1 MIVLC
6 KKIICILC
14 VLTILFPLTV
24 SAKNNNVS
32 AQKAVVIDKSTS
44 TVLYQKSSNV
54 KCSMA
59 STTKIMTCLIA
70 CEKLKQNDIVTITN
84 KMLEKTE
91 GSHIYLKVGDKI
103 TVSDL
108 IKGALLAS
116 GNDAANSLAVYTS
129 GSISEFVKLMNFYAI
144 KFGLK
149 NTHFETP
156 SGLDSKNHYSTAYD
170 MAVLTSHALDNETF
184 ASVCKLQKA
193 DITINGKIQTIY
205 NHNKLLYQTENCIGV
220 KTGFTEKSGRCL
232 VSAYDYK
239 GSTIIIVT
247 LNDYDDWNDH
257 KKLFDYAKNQ
267 YKTLSKTQNISI
279 DCVGTN
285 RKKVVCTA
293 QFDVSYLDNLTF
305 KYYYYPILYAPIL
318 QNTKVGKT
326 EIYSNNKLIRT
337 VDIIV
342 PESVKV
348 WQTTTK

>member
-1 MIVLC
+1 MIVLY
-6 KKIICILC
+6 KKFICILC

-24 SAKNNNVS
+24 SAKSNNVS

-44 TVLYQKSSNV
+44 TVLYQKSSNE

-70 CEKLKQNDIVTITN
+70 CEKLKQNDIVSITN
-84 KMLEKTE
+84 KMLDKTE
-91 GSHIYLKVGDKI
+91 GSLIYLKVGDKI

-129 GSISEFVKLMNFYAI
+129 GSVSEFVKLMNLYAI
-144 KFGLK
+144 KFK
-149 NTHFETP
+149 MSNTHFETP

-170 MAVLTSHALDNETF
+170 MAMLTSHALDNKTF

-193 DITINGKIQTIY
+193 DITINGNVQTIY

-267 YKTLSKTQNISI
+267 YKTLSKTENISI

-348 WQTTTK
+348 WQTTK

>member
-1 MIVLC
+1 MIVLY
-6 KKIICILC
+6 KKFICILC

-24 SAKNNNVS
+24 SAKSNNVS

-44 TVLYQKSSNV
+44 TVLYQKSSNE

-84 KMLEKTE
+84 KMLDKTE
-91 GSHIYLKVGDKI
+91 GSLIYLKVGDKI

-129 GSISEFVKLMNFYAI
+129 GSVSEFVKLMNLYAI
-144 KFGLK
+144 KFK
-149 NTHFETP
+149 MSNTHFETP

-170 MAVLTSHALDNETF
+170 MALLTSHALDNAFF

-193 DITINGKIQTIY
+193 DITINGNVQTIY

-267 YKTLSKTQNISI
+267 YKTLSKTENISI

-293 QFDVSYLDNLTF
+293 QVDVSYLDNLTF

>member
-14 VLTILFPLTV
+14 VLTFLFPLTV
-24 SAKNNNVS
+24 SAKSNNVS
-32 AQKAVVIDKSTS
+32 AQRAVVIDKTTS
-44 TVLYQKSSNV
+44 TVLYQKSSNE

-70 CEKLKQNDIVTITN
+70 CEKLNQNDLVTITN
-84 KMLEKTE
+84 QMLDKTE
-91 GSHIYLKVGDKI
+91 GSLIYLKVGDKI

-129 GSISEFVKLMNFYAI
+129 GSIEEFVKLMNSYAT
-144 KFGLK
+144 KFK
-149 NTHFETP
+149 MSNTHFETP
-156 SGLDSKNHYSTAYD
+156 SGLDSKNHYSTAYN
-170 MAVLTSHALDNETF
+170 MAVLTSHALDNKIF

-193 DITINGKIQTIY
+193 DITVNGKVQTIY

-267 YKTLSKTQNISI
+267 YKTLSRTENISI

-285 RKKVVCTA
+285 RKKIVCTA
-293 QFDVSYLDNLTF
+293 QFDISYLDNLTF

-318 QNTKVGKT
+318 QNTKVGKM
-326 EIYSNNKLIRT
+326 EIYSKNKLIRT
-337 VDIIV
+337 VDIIA

>member
-1 MIVLC
+1 MY
-6 KKIICILC
+6 KKFICILC

-24 SAKNNNVS
+24 SAKTNNVS

-44 TVLYQKSSNV
+44 TVFYQKSSNE

-84 KMLEKTE
+84 KMLDKTE
-91 GSHIYLKVGDKI
+91 GSLIYLKVGDKI

-116 GNDAANSLAVYTS
+116 GNDAANALAVYTS
-129 GSISEFVKLMNFYAI
+129 GSVSEFIKLMNLYAL
-144 KFGLK
+144 KFGMS

-170 MAVLTSHALDNETF
+170 MALLTSHALDNKIF

-193 DITINGKIQTIY
+193 DITINGNVQTIY

-220 KTGFTEKSGRCL
+220 KTGFTEKSRRCL

-267 YKTLSKTQNISI
+267 YKTLSRTQNISI

-285 RKKVVCTA
+285 RKKVVCTT

>member
-1 MIVLC
+1 MIVLY
-6 KKIICILC
+6 KKFICILC

-24 SAKNNNVS
+24 SAKSNNVS

-44 TVLYQKSSNV
+44 TVLYQKSSNE

-70 CEKLKQNDIVTITN
+70 CEKLKQNDIVSITN
-84 KMLEKTE
+84 KMLDKTE
-91 GSHIYLKVGDKI
+91 GSLIYLKVGDKI

-129 GSISEFVKLMNFYAI
+129 GSVSEFVKLMNLYAI
-144 KFGLK
+144 KFK
-149 NTHFETP
+149 MSNTHFETP

-170 MAVLTSHALDNETF
+170 MAMLTSHALDNKIF

-193 DITINGKIQTIY
+193 DITINGNVQTIY

-267 YKTLSKTQNISI
+267 YKTLSKTENISI

-348 WQTTTK
+348 WQTTK

>member
-1 MIVLC
+1 
-6 KKIICILC
+6 
-14 VLTILFPLTV
+14 
-24 SAKNNNVS
+24 
-32 AQKAVVIDKSTS
+32 
-44 TVLYQKSSNV
+44 
-54 KCSMA
+54 MA

-70 CEKLKQNDIVTITN
+70 CEKLNQNDLVTITN
-84 KMLEKTE
+84 QMLDKTE
-91 GSHIYLKVGDKI
+91 GSLIYLKVGDKI

-129 GSISEFVKLMNFYAI
+129 GSIEEFVKLMNSYAT
-144 KFGLK
+144 KFK
-149 NTHFETP
+149 MSNTHFETP
-156 SGLDSKNHYSTAYD
+156 SGLDSKNHYSTAFD
-170 MAVLTSHALDNETF
+170 MALLTSHALNNEIF
-184 ASVCKLQKA
+184 ASVCKLQKT
-193 DITINGKIQTIY
+193 DIIINDKVQTIY

-267 YKTLSKTQNISI
+267 YKTLSRTQNISI

-293 QFDVSYLDNLTF
+293 QFDISYLDNLTF

-318 QNTKVGKT
+318 QNTKVGKMK
-326 EIYSNNKLIRT
+326 IYSNNKLIRT
-337 VDIIV
+337 VDIIA

-348 WQTTTK
+348 WQTATK

>member
-24 SAKNNNVS
+24 SAKSNNVS
-32 AQKAVVIDKSTS
+32 AQKAVVIDKLTS
-44 TVLYQKSSNV
+44 TVFYEKSSNV

-84 KMLEKTE
+84 KMLDKTE
-91 GSHIYLKVGDKI
+91 GSLIYLKAGDKI
-103 TVSDL
+103 TASDL

-116 GNDAANSLAVYTS
+116 GNDAANALAVYTS
-129 GSISEFVKLMNFYAI
+129 GSVSEFVKLMNLYAV
-144 KFGLK
+144 KFK
-149 NTHFETP
+149 MSNTHFETP

-170 MAVLTSHALDNETF
+170 MALLTSHALDNEIF

-193 DITINGKIQTIY
+193 DVTINGNVQTIY

-279 DCVGTN
+279 NCVGTN
-285 RKKVVCTA
+285 RKKVVCTT

-348 WQTTTK
+348 WQTTK

>member
-1 MIVLC
+1 MY
-6 KKIICILC
+6 KKFICILC

-24 SAKNNNVS
+24 SAKTNNVS

-44 TVLYQKSSNV
+44 TVLYQKSSNE

-70 CEKLKQNDIVTITN
+70 CEKLKQNDIVSITN
-84 KMLEKTE
+84 KMLDKTE
-91 GSHIYLKVGDKI
+91 GSLIYLKVGDKI

-129 GSISEFVKLMNFYAI
+129 GSVSEFVKLMNLYAI
-144 KFGLK
+144 KFK
-149 NTHFETP
+149 MSNTHFETP

-170 MAVLTSHALDNETF
+170 MAMLTSHALDNKIF

-193 DITINGKIQTIY
+193 DITINGNVQTIY

-267 YKTLSKTQNISI
+267 YKTLSKTENISI

-293 QFDVSYLDNLTF
+293 QVDVSYLDNLTF

-348 WQTTTK
+348 WQTTK

>member
-1 MIVLC
+1 MIVLY
-6 KKIICILC
+6 KKFICILC

-24 SAKNNNVS
+24 SAKSNNVS

-44 TVLYQKSSNV
+44 TVLYQKSSNE

-84 KMLEKTE
+84 KMLDKTE
-91 GSHIYLKVGDKI
+91 GSLIYLKVGDRI

-129 GSISEFVKLMNFYAI
+129 GSVSEFVKLMNLYAI
-144 KFGLK
+144 KFK
-149 NTHFETP
+149 MSNTHFETP

-170 MAVLTSHALDNETF
+170 MAVLTSHALENETF

-193 DITINGKIQTIY
+193 DITINGNIQTIY

-267 YKTLSKTQNISI
+267 YKTLSKTENISI

-348 WQTTTK
+348 WQTTK

>member
-1 MIVLC
+1 MIVLY
-6 KKIICILC
+6 KKFICILC

-24 SAKNNNVS
+24 SAKSNNVS

-44 TVLYQKSSNV
+44 TVLYQKSSNE

-84 KMLEKTE
+84 KMLDKTE
-91 GSHIYLKVGDKI
+91 GSLIYLKVGDKI

-129 GSISEFVKLMNFYAI
+129 GSVSEFVKLMNLYAI
-144 KFGLK
+144 KFK
-149 NTHFETP
+149 MSNTHFETP

-170 MAVLTSHALDNETF
+170 MALLTSHALDNKIF

-193 DITINGKIQTIY
+193 DITINGNVQTIY

-267 YKTLSKTQNISI
+267 YKTLSKTENISI

-348 WQTTTK
+348 WQTTK

>member
-1 MIVLC
+1 MIVLY
-6 KKIICILC
+6 KKFICILC

-24 SAKNNNVS
+24 SAKTNNVS

-44 TVLYQKSSNV
+44 TVLYQKSSNE

-84 KMLEKTE
+84 KMLDKTE
-91 GSHIYLKVGDKI
+91 GSLIYLKVGDKI

-116 GNDAANSLAVYTS
+116 GNDAANALAVYTS
-129 GSISEFVKLMNFYAI
+129 GSVSEFVKLMNLYAI
-144 KFGLK
+144 KFK
-149 NTHFETP
+149 MSNTHFETP

-170 MAVLTSHALDNETF
+170 MALLTSYALDNAFF

-193 DITINGKIQTIY
+193 DITINGNVQTIY

-267 YKTLSKTQNISI
+267 YKTLSKTENISI

-318 QNTKVGKT
+318 QNTKVGKA

-348 WQTTTK
+348 WQTTK

>member
-1 MIVLC
+1 MIVLY
-6 KKIICILC
+6 KKFICILC

-24 SAKNNNVS
+24 NAKTNNVS

-44 TVLYQKSSNV
+44 TVLYQKSSNE

-84 KMLEKTE
+84 KMLDKTE
-91 GSHIYLKVGDKI
+91 GSLIYLKVGDRI

-116 GNDAANSLAVYTS
+116 GNDAANALAVYTS
-129 GSISEFVKLMNFYAI
+129 GSVSEFVRLMNLYTI
-144 KFGLK
+144 KFK
-149 NTHFETP
+149 MSNTHFETP

-170 MAVLTSHALDNETF
+170 MALLTSHALDNKIF

-193 DITINGKIQTIY
+193 DITINGNVQTIY

-267 YKTLSKTQNISI
+267 YKTLSKTENISI

-326 EIYSNNKLIRT
+326 EIYSNKKLIRT

-348 WQTTTK
+348 WQTTK

>member
-1 MIVLC
+1 MIVLY
-6 KKIICILC
+6 KKFICILC

-24 SAKNNNVS
+24 SAKTNNVS
-32 AQKAVVIDKSTS
+32 AQKAVVIDKSSS
-44 TVLYQKSSNV
+44 TVLYQKSSNE

-84 KMLEKTE
+84 KMLDKTE
-91 GSHIYLKVGDKI
+91 GSLIYLKVGDKI

-129 GSISEFVKLMNFYAI
+129 GSVSEFVKLMNLYAI
-144 KFGLK
+144 KFGMS

-170 MAVLTSHALDNETF
+170 MALLTSYALDNKIF

-193 DITINGKIQTIY
+193 DITINGNVQTIY

-267 YKTLSKTQNISI
+267 YKTLSKTENISI
-279 DCVGTN
+279 DCVGTY

>member
-1 MIVLC
+1 
-6 KKIICILC
+6 
-14 VLTILFPLTV
+14 
-24 SAKNNNVS
+24 
-32 AQKAVVIDKSTS
+32 
-44 TVLYQKSSNV
+44 
-54 KCSMA
+54 MA

-70 CEKLKQNDIVTITN
+70 YEKLKQNDIVTITN
-84 KMLEKTE
+84 KMLDKTE
-91 GSHIYLKVGDKI
+91 GSLIYLKVGDKI

-129 GSISEFVKLMNFYAI
+129 GSISEFVKLMNLYAI
-144 KFGLK
+144 KFGMK

-170 MAVLTSHALDNETF
+170 MAVLTSHALDIETF
-184 ASVCKLQKA
+184 ASVCRLQKA
-193 DITINGKIQTIY
+193 DITINSKIQTIY

-267 YKTLSKTQNISI
+267 YKTLSRTQNISI

-285 RKKVVCTA
+285 RKKVVCTT

-348 WQTTTK
+348 WQTTMK

>member
-1 MIVLC
+1 
-6 KKIICILC
+6 
-14 VLTILFPLTV
+14 
-24 SAKNNNVS
+24 
-32 AQKAVVIDKSTS
+32 
-44 TVLYQKSSNV
+44 
-54 KCSMA
+54 MA

-84 KMLEKTE
+84 KMLDKTE
-91 GSHIYLKVGDKI
+91 GSLIYLKAGDKI
-103 TVSDL
+103 TASDL

-116 GNDAANSLAVYTS
+116 GNDAANALAVYTS
-129 GSISEFVKLMNFYAI
+129 GSVSEFVKLMNLYAV
-144 KFGLK
+144 KFK
-149 NTHFETP
+149 MSNTHFETP

-170 MAVLTSHALDNETF
+170 MALLTSHALDNEIF

-193 DITINGKIQTIY
+193 DVTINGNVQTIY

-279 DCVGTN
+279 NCVGTN
-285 RKKVVCTA
+285 RKKVVCTT

-348 WQTTTK
+348 WQTTK

>member
-1 MIVLC
+1 MY
-6 KKIICILC
+6 KKFICILC

-24 SAKNNNVS
+24 SAKSNNVS

-44 TVLYQKSSNV
+44 TVLYQKSSNE

-70 CEKLKQNDIVTITN
+70 CKKLKQNDIVTITN
-84 KMLEKTE
+84 KMLDKTE
-91 GSHIYLKVGDKI
+91 GSLIYLKVGDRI

-108 IKGALLAS
+108 IKGAMLAS
-116 GNDAANSLAVYTS
+116 GNDAANALAVYTS
-129 GSISEFVKLMNFYAI
+129 GSVSEFVKLMNLYAI
-144 KFGLK
+144 KFK
-149 NTHFETP
+149 MSNTHFETP

-170 MAVLTSHALDNETF
+170 MAVLTSHALDNAFF

-193 DITINGKIQTIY
+193 DITINGNVQTIY

-257 KKLFDYAKNQ
+257 KKLFDYAKNK
-267 YKTLSKTQNISI
+267 YKTLSKTENISI

-293 QFDVSYLDNLTF
+293 QVDVSYLDNLTF

>member
-24 SAKNNNVS
+24 SAKSNNVS

-44 TVLYQKSSNV
+44 TVLYQKSSNE

-84 KMLEKTE
+84 KMLDKTE
-91 GSHIYLKVGDKI
+91 GSLIYLKAGDKI

-116 GNDAANSLAVYTS
+116 GNDAANALAVYTS
-129 GSISEFVKLMNFYAI
+129 GSVSEFVKLMNLYAI
-144 KFGLK
+144 KFK
-149 NTHFETP
+149 MSNTHFETP

-170 MAVLTSHALDNETF
+170 MALLTSHAIDNEIF

-193 DITINGKIQTIY
+193 DVTINGNVQTIY

-267 YKTLSKTQNISI
+267 YKTLSKTENISI

-285 RKKVVCTA
+285 RKKVVCTT

-348 WQTTTK
+348 WQTTK

>member
-1 MIVLC
+1 MIVLY
-6 KKIICILC
+6 KKFICILC

-24 SAKNNNVS
+24 SAKTNNVS

-44 TVLYQKSSNV
+44 TVLYQKSSNE

-70 CEKLKQNDIVTITN
+70 CEKLKQNDIVSITN
-84 KMLEKTE
+84 KMLDKTE
-91 GSHIYLKVGDKI
+91 GSLIYLKVGDKI

-129 GSISEFVKLMNFYAI
+129 GSVSEFVKLMNLYAI
-144 KFGLK
+144 KFK
-149 NTHFETP
+149 MSNTHFETP

-170 MAVLTSHALDNETF
+170 MAMLTSHALDNKIF

-193 DITINGKIQTIY
+193 DITINGNVQTIY

-267 YKTLSKTQNISI
+267 YKTLSKTENISI

-293 QFDVSYLDNLTF
+293 QVDVSYLDNLTF

-348 WQTTTK
+348 WQTTK

>member
-1 MIVLC
+1 MC

-14 VLTILFPLTV
+14 VLTFLFPLTV
-24 SAKNNNVS
+24 SAKSNNVS
-32 AQKAVVIDKSTS
+32 AQRAVVIDKTTS
-44 TVLYQKSSNV
+44 TVLYQKSSNE

-70 CEKLKQNDIVTITN
+70 CEKLNQNDLVTITN
-84 KMLEKTE
+84 QMLDKTE
-91 GSHIYLKVGDKI
+91 GSLIYLKVGDKI

-129 GSISEFVKLMNFYAI
+129 GSIEEFVKLMNSYAT
-144 KFGLK
+144 KFK
-149 NTHFETP
+149 MSNTHFETP
-156 SGLDSKNHYSTAYD
+156 SGLDSKNHYSTAYN
-170 MAVLTSHALDNETF
+170 MAVLTSHALDNKIF

-193 DITINGKIQTIY
+193 DITVNGKVQTIY

-267 YKTLSKTQNISI
+267 YKTLSRTENISI

-285 RKKVVCTA
+285 RKKIVCTA
-293 QFDVSYLDNLTF
+293 QFDISYLDNLTF

-318 QNTKVGKT
+318 QNTKVGKM
-326 EIYSNNKLIRT
+326 EIYSKNKLIRT
-337 VDIIV
+337 VDIIA

>member
-1 MIVLC
+1 MIVLY
-6 KKIICILC
+6 KKFICILC

-24 SAKNNNVS
+24 SAKSNNVS

-44 TVLYQKSSNV
+44 TVLYQKSSNE

-84 KMLEKTE
+84 KMLDKTE
-91 GSHIYLKVGDKI
+91 GSLIYLKVGDRI

-129 GSISEFVKLMNFYAI
+129 GSVSEFVKLMNLYAI
-144 KFGLK
+144 KFK
-149 NTHFETP
+149 MSNTHFETP

-170 MAVLTSHALDNETF
+170 MAVLTSHALENETF

-193 DITINGKIQTIY
+193 DITINGNIQTIY

-267 YKTLSKTQNISI
+267 YKTLSKTENISI

-285 RKKVVCTA
+285 RKKVVCTT

-348 WQTTTK
+348 WQTTK

>member
-1 MIVLC
+1 MIVLY
-6 KKIICILC
+6 KKFICILC

-24 SAKNNNVS
+24 SAKTNNVS

-44 TVLYQKSSNV
+44 TVLYQKSSNE

-70 CEKLKQNDIVTITN
+70 CEKLKQNDIVSITN
-84 KMLEKTE
+84 KMLDKTE
-91 GSHIYLKVGDKI
+91 GSLIYLKVGDKI

-129 GSISEFVKLMNFYAI
+129 GSASEFVKLMNLYAI
-144 KFGLK
+144 KFK
-149 NTHFETP
+149 MSNTHFETP

-170 MAVLTSHALDNETF
+170 MAMLTSHALDNKIF

-193 DITINGKIQTIY
+193 DITINGNVQTIY

-267 YKTLSKTQNISI
+267 YKTLSKTENISI

-293 QFDVSYLDNLTF
+293 QVDVSYLDNLTF

-348 WQTTTK
+348 WQTTK

>member
-1 MIVLC
+1 MIVLY
-6 KKIICILC
+6 KKFICILC
-14 VLTILFPLTV
+14 VLSFLIPITV
-24 SAKNNNVS
+24 SAKNSNVS
-32 AQKAVVIDKSTS
+32 AQRAVVIDKATS
-44 TVLYQKSSNV
+44 TVLYQKSSDE

-70 CEKLKQNDIVTITN
+70 CEKLNQSDVVTITN
-84 KMLEKTE
+84 QMLDKTE
-91 GSHIYLKVGDKI
+91 GSLIYLKVGDKI
-103 TVSDL
+103 SVSDL

-129 GSISEFVKLMNFYAI
+129 GSVSEFVKLMNSYAI
-144 KFGLK
+144 KFGMS
-149 NTHFETP
+149 NTHFDTP
-156 SGLDSKNHYSTAYD
+156 SGLDSKNHYSTAFD
-170 MAVLTSHALDNETF
+170 MALLTSYALDNEIF

-193 DITINGKIQTIY
+193 DIIINGKTQTIY

-220 KTGFTEKSGRCL
+220 KTGFTKKSGRCL

-239 GSTIIIVT
+239 GSTVIIVT

-257 KKLFDYAKNQ
+257 KKLFDYAKSQ
-267 YKTLSKTQNISI
+267 YKTLSKTQSVSI
-279 DCVGTN
+279 DCVGSN
-285 RKKVVCTA
+285 RKKVLCTTS
-293 QFDVSYLDNLTF
+293 FDVSYLDNLTF

-318 QNTKVGKT
+318 QNTKVGKM
-326 EIYSNNKLIRT
+326 EIYSKNKLIRT

>member
-14 VLTILFPLTV
+14 VLTFLFPLTV
-24 SAKNNNVS
+24 SAKSNNVS
-32 AQKAVVIDKSTS
+32 AQRAVVIDKTTS
-44 TVLYQKSSNV
+44 TVLYQKSSNE

-70 CEKLKQNDIVTITN
+70 CEKLNQNDLVTITN
-84 KMLEKTE
+84 QMLDKTE
-91 GSHIYLKVGDKI
+91 GSLIYLKVGDKI

-129 GSISEFVKLMNFYAI
+129 GSIKEFVKLMNSYAT
-144 KFGLK
+144 KFK
-149 NTHFETP
+149 MSNTHFETP

-170 MAVLTSHALDNETF
+170 MAVLTSHALDNKIF

-193 DITINGKIQTIY
+193 DITVNGKVQTIY

-267 YKTLSKTQNISI
+267 YKTLSRTQNISI

-293 QFDVSYLDNLTF
+293 QFDISYLDNLTF

-318 QNTKVGKT
+318 QNTKVGKMK
-326 EIYSNNKLIRT
+326 IYSNNKLIRT
-337 VDIIV
+337 VDIIA

-348 WQTTTK
+348 WQTATK

>member
-1 MIVLC
+1 MIVLY
-6 KKIICILC
+6 KKFICILC

-24 SAKNNNVS
+24 SAKSNNVS

-44 TVLYQKSSNV
+44 TVLYQKSSNE

-84 KMLEKTE
+84 KMLDKTE
-91 GSHIYLKVGDKI
+91 GSLIYLKVGDKI

-129 GSISEFVKLMNFYAI
+129 GSVSEFVKLMNLYAI
-144 KFGLK
+144 KFK
-149 NTHFETP
+149 MSNTHFETP

-170 MAVLTSHALDNETF
+170 MALLTSHALDNEIF

-193 DITINGKIQTIY
+193 DITINGNVQTIY
-205 NHNKLLYQTENCIGV
+205 NHNKLLYQTEDCIGV

-257 KKLFDYAKNQ
+257 KKLFSYAKNQ
-267 YKTLSKTQNISI
+267 YKTLSKTENISI

-348 WQTTTK
+348 WQTTK

>member
-1 MIVLC
+1 MIVLY
-6 KKIICILC
+6 KKFICILC

-24 SAKNNNVS
+24 SAKTNNVS

-44 TVLYQKSSNV
+44 TVFYQKSSNE

-84 KMLEKTE
+84 KMLDKTE
-91 GSHIYLKVGDKI
+91 GSLIYLKVGDKI

-116 GNDAANSLAVYTS
+116 GNDAANALAVYTS
-129 GSISEFVKLMNFYAI
+129 GSVSEFIKLMNLYAL
-144 KFGLK
+144 KFGMS

-170 MAVLTSHALDNETF
+170 MALLTSHALDNKIF

-193 DITINGKIQTIY
+193 DITINGNVQTIY

-267 YKTLSKTQNISI
+267 YKTLSRTQNISI

-285 RKKVVCTA
+285 RKKVVCTT

>member
-1 MIVLC
+1 MIVLY
-6 KKIICILC
+6 KKFICILC

-24 SAKNNNVS
+24 SAKTNNVS

-44 TVLYQKSSNV
+44 TVLYQKSSNE

-84 KMLEKTE
+84 KMLDKTE
-91 GSHIYLKVGDKI
+91 GSLIYLKVGDKI

-129 GSISEFVKLMNFYAI
+129 GSVSEFVKLMNLYAI
-144 KFGLK
+144 KFGMS

-170 MAVLTSHALDNETF
+170 MALLTSHALDNKIF

-193 DITINGKIQTIY
+193 DITVNGNVQTIY

-267 YKTLSKTQNISI
+267 YKTLSKTENISI

-348 WQTTTK
+348 WQTTK

>member
-1 MIVLC
+1 
-6 KKIICILC
+6 
-14 VLTILFPLTV
+14 
-24 SAKNNNVS
+24 
-32 AQKAVVIDKSTS
+32 
-44 TVLYQKSSNV
+44 
-54 KCSMA
+54 MA

-70 CEKLKQNDIVTITN
+70 CEKLKQNDIVSITN
-84 KMLEKTE
+84 KMLDKTE
-91 GSHIYLKVGDKI
+91 GSLIYLKVGDKI

-129 GSISEFVKLMNFYAI
+129 GSVSEFVKLMNLYAI
-144 KFGLK
+144 KFGMS

-170 MAVLTSHALDNETF
+170 MALLTSHALDNAFF

-267 YKTLSKTQNISI
+267 YKTLSRTQNISI

-293 QFDVSYLDNLTF
+293 QVDVSYLDNLTF

>member
-24 SAKNNNVS
+24 SAKSNNVS
-32 AQKAVVIDKSTS
+32 AQKAVVIDKLTS
-44 TVLYQKSSNV
+44 TVFYEKSSNV

-84 KMLEKTE
+84 KMLDKTE
-91 GSHIYLKVGDKI
+91 GSLIYLKAGDKI

-116 GNDAANSLAVYTS
+116 GNDAANALAVYTS
-129 GSISEFVKLMNFYAI
+129 GSVSEFVKLMNLYAV
-144 KFGLK
+144 KFK
-149 NTHFETP
+149 MSNTHFETP

-170 MAVLTSHALDNETF
+170 MALLTSHALDNEIF

-193 DITINGKIQTIY
+193 DVTINGNVQTIY

-267 YKTLSKTQNISI
+267 YKTLSKTENISI

-285 RKKVVCTA
+285 RKKVVCTT

-348 WQTTTK
+348 WQTTK

>member
-24 SAKNNNVS
+24 SGKSNNVS

-44 TVLYQKSSNV
+44 TVLYQKSSNE

-84 KMLEKTE
+84 KMLDKTE
-91 GSHIYLKVGDKI
+91 GSLIYLKAGDKI

-116 GNDAANSLAVYTS
+116 GNDAANALAVYTS
-129 GSISEFVKLMNFYAI
+129 GSVSEFVKLMNLYAV
-144 KFGLK
+144 KFK
-149 NTHFETP
+149 MSNTHFETP

-170 MAVLTSHALDNETF
+170 MAVLTSHALDNEIF

-193 DITINGKIQTIY
+193 DVTINGNVQTIY

-267 YKTLSKTQNISI
+267 YKTLSKTENISI

-285 RKKVVCTA
+285 RKKVACTA
-293 QFDVSYLDNLTF
+293 QFDISYLDNLTF

>member
-1 MIVLC
+1 MY
-6 KKIICILC
+6 KKFICILC

-24 SAKNNNVS
+24 SAKSNNVS

-44 TVLYQKSSNV
+44 TVLYQKSSNE

-84 KMLEKTE
+84 KMLDKTE
-91 GSHIYLKVGDKI
+91 GSLIYLKVGDKI

-129 GSISEFVKLMNFYAI
+129 GSVSEFVKLMNLYAI
-144 KFGLK
+144 KFK
-149 NTHFETP
+149 MSNTHFETP

-170 MAVLTSHALDNETF
+170 MALLTSHALDNAFF

-193 DITINGKIQTIY
+193 DITINGNVQTIY

-267 YKTLSKTQNISI
+267 YKTLSKTENISI

-293 QFDVSYLDNLTF
+293 QVDVSYLDNLTF

>member
-1 MIVLC
+1 MIVLY
-6 KKIICILC
+6 KKYICILC
-14 VLTILFPLTV
+14 VLTILFPLTA
-24 SAKNNNVS
+24 SAKTNNVS

-44 TVLYQKSSNV
+44 TVLYQKSSNE

-84 KMLEKTE
+84 KMLDKTE
-91 GSHIYLKVGDKI
+91 GSLIYLKVGDKV

-129 GSISEFVKLMNFYAI
+129 GSVSEFVKLMNLYAI
-144 KFGLK
+144 KFGMS

-170 MAVLTSHALDNETF
+170 MAMLTSHALDNKIF

-193 DITINGKIQTIY
+193 DITINGNVQTIY

-267 YKTLSKTQNISI
+267 YKTLSKTENISI

-348 WQTTTK
+348 WQTTK